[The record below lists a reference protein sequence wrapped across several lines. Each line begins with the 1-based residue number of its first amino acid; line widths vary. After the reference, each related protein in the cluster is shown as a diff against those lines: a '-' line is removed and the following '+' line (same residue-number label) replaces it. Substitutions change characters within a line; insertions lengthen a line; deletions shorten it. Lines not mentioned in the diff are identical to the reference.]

1 MASANLWAQ
10 ASAVA
15 AKTPE
20 SRNRYVDFLRAVSIC
35 VVVCGHWLVAAPWVT
50 GGELTMQNMLQFRPW
65 TQWLTWLFQ
74 VMPVFFIVGG
84 YSNGISWNAAI
95 RDGKPYGEW
104 LRGRLQRLVGP
115 MLPLLVVWIVLGAVG
130 NQMGVS
136 VETVKVASQLALI
149 PIWFLAV
156 YVLVVVVVPFTYAA
170 WRRFGMWS
178 FAVLAAAVVLDDF
191 LFFAADLQ
199 VVGWFN
205 YGFIWLAVHQ
215 FGYAWRDG
223 HISGPGKAL
232 AWTAAGLAVMVGLIT
247 IGPHPVSM
255 VSVPG
260 EGVSN
265 SLPPKLP
272 LLVLGLAQGGL
283 LLSLEGPLRR
293 WLARGVP
300 WTATVLVNGMI
311 MTVFLWHLTA
321 STLTIGAASLLG
333 GVGLEAE
340 PGSGLW
346 WALRPVWFF
355 VYVLVLAVFS
365 LAFGRFERG
374 GGQIAGVAAWRSIV
388 GALLVCGGLSLIALN
403 GIGGDGFLGLRVWV
417 LVLPFAGAV
426 VASIN
431 PLRQATT

>member
-1 MASANLWAQ
+1 MTRKPNLWSQ
-10 ASAVA
+10 AAAVA

-20 SRNRYVDFLRAVSIC
+20 SRNRYVDFLRALSIC
-35 VVVCGHWLVAAPWVT
+35 AVVIGHWLVAAPFYT
-50 GGELTMQNMLQFRPW
+50 GGEITLENMLQYQPW

-95 RDGKPYGEW
+95 RDGRPYGEW
-104 LRGRLQRLVGP
+104 LRGRLQRLIGP
-115 MLPLLVVWIVLGAVG
+115 MLPLLVVWMVLGAVG
-130 NQMGVS
+130 HQMGVS
-136 VETVKVASQLALI
+136 VETVKIASQLALI

-156 YVLVVVVVPFTYAA
+156 YVMVVVVVPLTYAA
-170 WRRFGMWS
+170 WQRFGMWS
-178 FAVLAAAVVLDDF
+178 FFVLAAAVVLDDF
-191 LFFAADLQ
+191 LFFAADLR

-223 HISGPGKAL
+223 HIAGPTKAL
-232 AWTAAGLAVMVGLIT
+232 LWTFGGLAVMVGLIT
-247 IGPHPVSM
+247 IGPHSISM

-272 LLVLGLAQGGL
+272 LLVLGIAQGGL
-283 LLSLEGPLRR
+283 LLSMEGPLRR
-293 WLARGVP
+293 WLARGAP
-300 WTATVLVNGMI
+300 WTATVLVNCMI

-321 STLTIGAASLLG
+321 STLTIGLASLLG
-333 GVGLEAE
+333 GVGLDAE

-346 WALRPVWFF
+346 WMLRPVWFL
-355 VYVLVLAVFS
+355 VYMLALAMFS
-365 LAFGRFERG
+365 LVFGRFERG
-374 GGQIAGVAAWRSIV
+374 GGSVEVAAWRSIV

-426 VASIN
+426 VARIN
-431 PLRQATT
+431 PLKTS